1 MKRITA
7 VTQWLIIAGF
17 ALITLWASA
26 QDLPNKK
33 ALLGKAHQS
42 YYNLRH
48 EGLSGMECSLTPNW
62 ESMLKDVRK
71 QDPKAADAAVK
82 TLNQLHFVTS
92 LAPDNSVKLTHN
104 DLTGQSDQMMSA
116 LKQIY
121 GGMEQMATGFF
132 DTWKAF
138 MLQPPFPEVNSK
150 YQLESAG
157 AKYKL
162 SYKEGTTNVVTNMGR
177 DFAITDMQITT
188 PEFNSVI
195 KPSFSKTPKGLRLN
209 AYEATYQSGK
219 AEENTFLKV
228 FVDYQDVDGLSV
240 PLRLNLSGTYGVQP
254 FDIQLIFTGCQ
265 ITRKQTAS
273 VR

>member
-1 MKRITA
+1 MKRMTA
-7 VTQWLIIAGF
+7 VIEWLIIAG
-17 ALITLWASA
+17 LTLTTLWASA

-42 YYNLRH
+42 YYNLHH

-71 QDPKAADAAVK
+71 QDPNAADNAIK

-92 LAPDNSVKLTHN
+92 LAADDSVKLTHN
-104 DLTGQSDQMMSA
+104 ELTGQSDQMMSA

-132 DTWKAF
+132 DTWKVF

-157 AKYKL
+157 SKYKL
-162 SYKEGTTNVVTNMGR
+162 IYKEGTTNVVTNMGR

-188 PEFNSVI
+188 PQFNSVI
-195 KPSFSKTPKGLRLN
+195 KPSFSKTPKGLRLT

-219 AEENTFLKV
+219 AEETTFLKV

-240 PLRLNLSGTYGVQP
+240 PQKLNLSGTYGTQP
-254 FDIQLIFTGCQ
+254 FNIELTFSGCQ
-265 ITRKQTAS
+265 VTRKQTATL
-273 VR
+273 R